1 VSSTRDLLRIRGGAV
16 TRGGNVQSSDWEI
29 TVLVLSLRIV
39 LAILEIVKARR
50 GNGEP
55 TQRPD

>member
-1 VSSTRDLLRIRGGAV
+1 
-16 TRGGNVQSSDWEI
+16 VQSTDWQI
-29 TVLVLSLRIV
+29 TVLVLALRIV

-55 TQRPD
+55 TRSPE

>member
-1 VSSTRDLLRIRGGAV
+1 VSSAV
-16 TRGGNVQSSDWEI
+16 AEAEPWKEETVQSTDWEI

-55 TQRPD
+55 THSPD